1 MTKGYTEAPSRSL
14 SANMSPGE
22 FHRKVTRGDS
32 GCRRGANQAR
42 RSLPLP
48 PVPEIPVSFHF
59 KTFVIFFYLVR

>member
-1 MTKGYTEAPSRSL
+1 
-14 SANMSPGE
+14 MSPGE